1 MLDGVEV
8 LCHSSIRISKDKIIY
23 IDPFRI
29 KEDYND
35 ADYIFITHEHYDHFS
50 PEDINKVRKGNSII
64 IVPESMS
71 EKVSELNFKPENV
84 KTVIPNIRYYIDGFM
99 FDTVNAYNI
108 DKNFHLKENRWV
120 GYIIYINGISYYIAG
135 DTDVLEENKNIKC
148 DVAFVPVGGK
158 YTMTYKE
165 AAKLINSIKP
175 KVAIPTH
182 YGEIVGDKEYGD
194 RFTKLLEDSIKFK
207 ILIE

>member
-8 LCHSSIRISKDKIIY
+8 LCHSSIRISKGKIIY

-29 KEDYND
+29 KEGYND

>member
-8 LCHSSIRISKDKIIY
+8 LCHSSIRILKDKIIY

-29 KEDYND
+29 KENYND

-50 PEDINKVRKGNSII
+50 PEDINKVRKDSSII
-64 IVPESMS
+64 IVPESMF
-71 EKVSELNFKPENV
+71 EKALETKFKPENI
-84 KTVIPNIRYYIDGFM
+84 KTVIPNTRYCINDFV
-99 FDTVNAYNI
+99 FDTVYAYNI
-108 DKNFHLKENRWV
+108 DKNFHPKKNNWV
-120 GYIIYINGISYYIAG
+120 GYILLINNISYYIAG
-135 DTDVLEENKNIKC
+135 DTDITEDNININC

-165 AAKLINSIKP
+165 AAKLINNIKP

-182 YGEIVGDKEYGD
+182 YGEIVGDKKDGNK
-194 RFTKLLEDSIKFK
+194 FANLLEDSIKFK
-207 ILIE
+207 ILIG